1 MRTSKIVLSVL
12 FVLSILITACGAGTS
27 ATQAPAAGS
36 EPVTLRVLVH
46 QNPAARR
53 HPLRP
58 AQIEHP
64 TDHIQHVD
72 AHVADDAVAKRVGL
86 NATQVKTQNS
96 RKNIQTLL

>member
-46 QNPAARR
+46 QNP
-53 HPLRP
+53 PM
-58 AQIEHP
+58 
-64 TDHIQHVD
+64 VD
-72 AHVADDAVAKRVGL
+72 FMNTFNAKFQEKISKHYYRYGCC
-86 NATQVKTQNS
+86 
-96 RKNIQTLL
+96 